1 MKYLLLLFASLF
13 QITCKNI
20 VNRARVTNSE
30 SINILNIDVNIS
42 QSDSLRKINDSL
54 SVLSKYK
61 DGGLLYR
68 GHYMNG
74 QLNGAI
80 DVYKNGKKYAFG
92 IMEKNKPI
100 GLFRFVDSKGKI
112 DSILIYLKNGNI
124 QKEDVNHFKFEK
136 IVLNAGSGDFVIDK
150 PVGWVNVMDSNTHKT
165 IGMFN
170 PSVETFLKP
179 TIILNEYTIPVSLS
193 FNETVVHMLEL
204 LEKTYGKV
212 MILSERYVQSNLG
225 RYYQIELEFYF
236 RNIKCYYMT
245 SIFPQEGGFKEVGCL
260 SDNQSQSDYYL
271 YSALFREIVFNITA
285 LKTSG

>member
-1 MKYLLLLFASLF
+1 MKYLLLLFVSLF
-13 QITCKNI
+13 QITCKNT
-20 VNRARVTNSE
+20 VNRASVTNSK
-30 SINILNIDVNIS
+30 SINISNIDVIIR

-61 DGGLLYR
+61 EGELLYR

-80 DVYKNGKKYAFG
+80 DVYKGGKKYAFG

-100 GLFRFVDSKGKI
+100 GLFRFVDSQGKI

-136 IVLNAGSGDFVIDK
+136 TVLNMRSGDYIIDK
-150 PVGWVNVMDSNTHKT
+150 PIGWVNVMDSNTQKT
-165 IGMFN
+165 IGIFN

-179 TIILNEYTIPVSLS
+179 TIILNEYTTPRVLS
-193 FNETVVHMLEL
+193 FNETVIYMLEL
-204 LEKTYGKV
+204 LERTYGKV
-212 MILSERYVQSNLG
+212 TILSERYIQSKLET
-225 RYYQIELEFYF
+225 YYQMELEFYF

-245 SIFPQEGGFKEVGCL
+245 SIFPQLGGFKEVGCL
-260 SDNQSQSDYYL
+260 SGNQSQTDYYL

-285 LKTSG
+285 LKVSR